1 MNIDILKDKVRNK
14 EYVFSQHGDNERKN
28 DNLLISEVLEAV
40 ENGII
45 IEIYSDTGRGAS
57 CLVAGFSAEG
67 KPIHLVCAELKER
80 IVIITVYIPSP
91 PKFKSIY
98 ERG

>member
-1 MNIDILKDKVRNK
+1 M
-14 EYVFSQHGDNERKN
+14 
-28 DNLLISEVLEAV
+28 ISEVLEAV

-45 IEIYSDTGRGAS
+45 IEMYKDTGRGAS
-57 CLVAGFSAEG
+57 CLVAGYSAQG
-67 KPIHLVCAELKER
+67 KPIHVVCAELNER
-80 IVIITVYIPSP
+80 IVIMTVYIPIP